1 MTHFFKIKCDHVPQS
16 EFLDQLIGLCDYSIK
31 KNNSFE
37 KEICSDFNIDK
48 QNDYPIAAIL
58 ANKKF
63 SKDSKYTF
71 FQATPCYFSLQR
83 DFYKFERNLENEC
96 SSDELQLLCEALN
109 HHFSD
114 FECNFF
120 IYEKKLF
127 FATLKK
133 TNICTYFPEEINQIA
148 ERNFLP
154 FGEDKTW
161 WHKFINE
168 LQMFLFDHQIN
179 KKREE
184 CNQYPIN
191 SIWFSGGGNKIRSNN
206 MSQKINVYSNLLLLK
221 KIASFDSK
229 LNLNEI
235 LTSNTFDDNSLI
247 YDEVLQSND
256 NNDIFKF
263 IFEALNAGK
272 IKNLNLSLY
281 FGFYKISFKTNFF
294 SKLKFWK
301 KKNNLLTIL
310 NEI

>member
-1 MTHFFKIKCDHVPQS
+1 
-16 EFLDQLIGLCDYSIK
+16 
-31 KNNSFE
+31 
-37 KEICSDFNIDK
+37 
-48 QNDYPIAAIL
+48 
-58 ANKKF
+58 
-63 SKDSKYTF
+63 
-71 FQATPCYFSLQR
+71 
-83 DFYKFERNLENEC
+83 
-96 SSDELQLLCEALN
+96 
-109 HHFSD
+109 
-114 FECNFF
+114 
-120 IYEKKLF
+120 
-127 FATLKK
+127 
-133 TNICTYFPEEINQIA
+133 
-148 ERNFLP
+148 
-154 FGEDKTW
+154 
-161 WHKFINE
+161 
-168 LQMFLFDHQIN
+168 
-179 KKREE
+179 
-184 CNQYPIN
+184 
-191 SIWFSGGGNKIRSNN
+191 GGNKIRSNN